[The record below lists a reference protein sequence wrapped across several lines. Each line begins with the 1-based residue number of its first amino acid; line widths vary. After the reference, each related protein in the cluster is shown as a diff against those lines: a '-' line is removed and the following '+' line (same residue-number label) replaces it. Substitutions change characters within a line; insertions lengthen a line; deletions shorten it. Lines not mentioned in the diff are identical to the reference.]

1 MAHRSAQ
8 AVHIHW
14 TQAAHTWVQA
24 RAHRRHRCHSLAAAL
39 ANYQS
44 RAHGQAPKCD
54 GTEIDP
60 RQPQSAPDQALY
72 PVAYQYLMGH
82 RFRELQV
89 NHPELSDE
97 QRQLVLKQEELGLAQ
112 TAVAAGLSPSHRIGS
127 LRGGAALIV
136 G

>member
-14 TQAAHTWVQA
+14 TQAAHTWVQT

-89 NHPELSDE
+89 NHPELSHE
-97 QRQLVLKQEELGLAQ
+97 QRQLVLKREKFCTSLAH
-112 TAVAAGLSPSHRIGS
+112 ARADKVIE
-127 LRGGAALIV
+127 
-136 G
+136 